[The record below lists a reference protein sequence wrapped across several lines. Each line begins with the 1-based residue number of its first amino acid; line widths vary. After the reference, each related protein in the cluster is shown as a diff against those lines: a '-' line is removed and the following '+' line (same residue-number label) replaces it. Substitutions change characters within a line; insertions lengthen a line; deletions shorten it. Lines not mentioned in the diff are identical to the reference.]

1 MTARPCARGTETTVA
16 TPDRDEVLRR
26 RERLLLRSGQL
37 RLDWAQQVQVLR
49 TPLGVADK
57 ARSATQWLV
66 QHPEWPLGV
75 AALVIVLRPGRAL
88 RWATY
93 AWQGY
98 GLYRRMQR
106 VLNAPRTGR

>member
-1 MTARPCARGTETTVA
+1 MA

-26 RERLLLRSGQL
+26 RERLVLRSDQL
-37 RLDWAQQVQVLR
+37 RVTWADQVQVLR

-57 ARSATQWLV
+57 ARSATQWLL

-75 AALVIVLRPGRAL
+75 AALLVVLRPGRAL
-88 RWATY
+88 RWASY

-98 GLYRRMQR
+98 ALYRRVQR
-106 VLNAPRTGR
+106 VLDAPRTRL